1 MFGPTLKIFETVALN
16 GYRLFRNREEVGF
29 VKDEDLQ
36 GYRWRCSEDFPNI
49 QMPTIYL
56 HYSQYKVERREL
68 NERSDR

>member
-1 MFGPTLKIFETVALN
+1 MMFGPTLKMFETVDLN

-36 GYRWRCSEDFPNI
+36 GYRWRCSEGFPNI

-56 HYSQYKVERREL
+56 HYSQYKVERKEL
-68 NERSDR
+68 DERSC